1 MCLLSASAGFLRH
14 NYDESSQMETVMEH
28 DSQKPNLAN
37 SSDLMSNPDSTSN
50 LDLANNPDLESQSSN
65 LGQQAHNLD
74 NSWHSIP
81 TKRSFIVL
89 LVVFSIIMLSAF
101 GAKNLYFRGDYNI
114 FFEGTNKQLMAF
126 DEIQTTFAKTD
137 NLAIV
142 IAPED
147 GNVFTPE
154 TLTLIQNLT
163 VDSWQIPYSSRVD
176 SLANYQHTEAV
187 EDDLLVED
195 LLYEEYEHTPE
206 RIAKVKQIALNEPLL
221 KNALVSASGDVTI
234 VNVTVQLPE
243 VDKTAE
249 VQEVI
254 AAINTMI
261 AKYQADSPN
270 VEFHK
275 AGIIAMNNA
284 FMMSAQEDSSTLVP
298 LMLLVV
304 LVFLTF
310 MLRSFFS
317 VVATLVVI
325 ISSIVATMGLSG
337 WAGMFLSTATVNVP
351 TLVLTLAVADCVHVI
366 VTMRQ
371 AMQRGMEKARAIQYS
386 IKLNAMPILI
396 TSVTTAI
403 GFLMM
408 NMSDSPVLRD
418 FGNLSA
424 LGVII
429 ACFLSVTML
438 PALLKLLPVK
448 TLPAN
453 EAAQNKVT
461 FMDKLGDFVVT
472 NRKALL
478 PISTLVIVGAAAL
491 IPLNKVND
499 ESVKYFDT
507 SSEFRQAADFMEQ
520 TVSGMTTISIAVKTN
535 ESQAIADPV
544 FLQAIGDFT
553 DWLRVQP
560 ETDHVATLSDVY
572 MRLNKNMHGDD
583 DSYYQL
589 PLNRELAAQ
598 YLLLYEMSLP
608 YGLDLN
614 NQINVDKSSI
624 KMVLTV
630 DNLGSV
636 ELVELEERIYSWFA
650 ANAPQY
656 EVVASSPSLMF
667 AHIGETNM
675 ASMLSTLPITLVLIS
690 GLMIFALRSVRLGVI
705 SLVPNIAPAIIGFG
719 LWALISGEIN
729 LGLSVVVTLT
739 LGIVVDDAVH
749 FLSKYQRAR
758 LEGKSAEEA
767 VRYAFHTVGRALW
780 ITTVVLVAG
789 FSVLA
794 MSSFRLNSDMGLL
807 SAIVIFIALVV
818 DFILLPSLLMIFDK
832 QTHYAVKTQHGSKP
846 DTKSQPSSTGELSTS
861 TK

>member
-1 MCLLSASAGFLRH
+1 MKHHQA
-14 NYDESSQMETVMEH
+14 
-28 DSQKPNLAN
+28 
-37 SSDLMSNPDSTSN
+37 
-50 LDLANNPDLESQSSN
+50 
-65 LGQQAHNLD
+65 QQA
-74 NSWHSIP
+74 SSAQWGKIP
-81 TKRSFIVL
+81 TKYSIWVLLATVL
-89 LVVFSIIMLSAF
+89 LVVIATI
-101 GAKNLYFRGDYNI
+101 GGKNLYFRGDYNI
-114 FFEGTNKQLMAF
+114 FFDGTNKQLLAF

-142 IAPED
+142 VAPASND
-147 GNVFTPE
+147 VFTPE
-154 TLTLIQNLT
+154 ILQLIQSLT
-163 VDSWQIPYSSRVD
+163 VDSWQVPYSSRVD
-176 SLANYQHTEAV
+176 SIANYQHTEAF

-195 LLYEEYEHTPE
+195 LLYEDYELTPE
-206 RIAKVKQIALNEPLL
+206 RIAKVKSIALSEPVL
-221 KNALVSASGDVTI
+221 KSALISEKGDVTV
-234 VNVTVQLPE
+234 VNITVQLPE
-243 VDKTAE
+243 IDKTAE
-249 VQEVI
+249 VQEVMSHI
-254 AAINTMI
+254 SAMLER
-261 AKYQADSPN
+261 YQQNYPD

-275 AGIIAMNNA
+275 AGIIAMNYA
-284 FMMSAQEDSSTLVP
+284 FMTAAQEDSSTLVP
-298 LMLLVV
+298 TMLLVI
-304 LVFLTF
+304 LVFLTI
-310 MLRSFFS
+310 MLRSFLS
-317 VVATLVVI
+317 VVATLIVI
-325 ISSIVATMGLSG
+325 IGSVMATMGLSG

-351 TLVLTLAVADCVHVI
+351 TLVMTLAVADCVHVI
-366 VTMRQ
+366 TTMRHS
-371 AMQRGMEKARAIQYS
+371 MQNGFSKAHS
-386 IKLNAMPILI
+386 IERSISLNFMPILI

-424 LGVII
+424 LGVMI
-429 ACFLSVTML
+429 ACFLSVTLL
-438 PALLKLLPVK
+438 PALLKLLPINVK
-448 TLPAN
+448 QTPSN
-453 EAAQNKVT
+453 GKSD

-472 NRKALL
+472 HRKALL
-478 PISTLVIVGAAAL
+478 PVSVLVIAVSASL
-491 IPLNKVND
+491 IPLNRVND
-499 ESVKYFDT
+499 ESVKYFDNR
-507 SSEFRQAADFMEQ
+507 SDFRQAADFMEARI
-520 TVSGMTTISIAVKTN
+520 SGMTNISIAIKTN
-535 ESQAIADPV
+535 ESQGIADPV
-544 FLQAIGDFT
+544 FLNAIGGFT

-560 ETDHVATLSDVY
+560 ETDHVATLADVY
-572 MRLNKNMHGDD
+572 KRLNKNMHGDD
-583 DSYYQL
+583 ESYYAL
-589 PLNRELAAQ
+589 PQNRELAAQ

-636 ELVELEERIYSWFA
+636 ELVDLENRIYAWFA
-650 ANAPQY
+650 DNAPQY

-690 GLMIFALRSVRLGVI
+690 ALLIFALRSLKLGLI
-705 SLVPNIAPAIIGFG
+705 SLVPNIAPAVIGFG

-758 LEGKSAEEA
+758 KEGQTAEQA

-794 MSSFRLNSDMGLL
+794 MSSFRLNADMGQL

-818 DFILLPSLLMIFDK
+818 DFLFLPTLLMLFDK
-832 QTHYAVKTQHGSKP
+832 AAYSQNTGTKKT
-846 DTKSQPSSTGELSTS
+846 PSESEKNVTATPL
-861 TK
+861 

>member
-1 MCLLSASAGFLRH
+1 MCLSSASAGFLRH

-50 LDLANNPDLESQSSN
+50 LDLTKKTDLESQSSN
-65 LGQQAHNLD
+65 SGQQAHNLD
-74 NSWHSIP
+74 NSWYSIP

-142 IAPED
+142 VAPED

-163 VDSWQIPYSSRVD
+163 VDAWQIPYSSRVD

-261 AKYQADSPN
+261 AKYQADYPS

-371 AMQRGMEKARAIQYS
+371 AMQRGMEKAQAIQYS

-453 EAAQNKVT
+453 EAAESKVT
-461 FMDKLGDFVVT
+461 FMDKLGDFVVA

-507 SSEFRQAADFMEQ
+507 SSEFRQAADFMEE

-544 FLQAIGDFT
+544 FLQAIGDFA

-758 LEGKSAEEA
+758 MEGKSAEEA

-832 QTHYAVKTQHGSKP
+832 QTHYSVKTQHESKP

>member
-1 MCLLSASAGFLRH
+1 MK
-14 NYDESSQMETVMEH
+14 Y
-28 DSQKPNLAN
+28 DSQKPAFDQQNQDNPNADSVN
-37 SSDLMSNPDSTSN
+37 ADLN
-50 LDLANNPDLESQSSN
+50 
-65 LGQQAHNLD
+65 

-89 LVVFSIIMLSAF
+89 LVVFSIIILSAL

-142 IAPED
+142 VAPED

-163 VDSWQIPYSSRVD
+163 VDAWQIPYSSRVD
-176 SLANYQHTEAV
+176 SLANYQHTEAI

-243 VDKTAE
+243 IDKTAE

-254 AAINTMI
+254 AAINAMI
-261 AKYQADSPN
+261 GKYQAQYPT

-284 FMMSAQEDSSTLVP
+284 FMTSAQQDSSTLVP

-317 VVATLVVI
+317 VVATLIVI

-371 AMQRGMEKARAIQYS
+371 AMQRGMEKAQAIQYS

-424 LGVII
+424 LGVLI

-438 PALLKLLPVK
+438 PALLKLMPVK
-448 TLPAN
+448 RLPAN
-453 EAAQNKVT
+453 PEAANKVT

-507 SSEFRQAADFMEQ
+507 SSEFRQAADFMEE
-520 TVSGMTTISIAVKTN
+520 TVSGMTTLSIAVKTN

-583 DSYYQL
+583 ESYYKL

-690 GLMIFALRSVRLGVI
+690 GLMIFALRSVRLGMI

-758 LEGKSAEEA
+758 IEGKSAEEA

-832 QTHYAVKTQHGSKP
+832 QTHYADKPQHE
-846 DTKSQPSSTGELSTS
+846 SQPSKTEPSKTAQPNSTAELTTS

>member
-1 MCLLSASAGFLRH
+1 MEPQNQPSETQSAWYTL
-14 NYDESSQMETVMEH
+14 
-28 DSQKPNLAN
+28 
-37 SSDLMSNPDSTSN
+37 
-50 LDLANNPDLESQSSN
+50 
-65 LGQQAHNLD
+65 
-74 NSWHSIP
+74 P
-81 TKRSFIVL
+81 TQRSFITLFVVL
-89 LVVFSIIMLSAF
+89 AVIAVATF

-137 NLAIV
+137 NLSIV
-142 IAPED
+142 IAPDD

-176 SLANYQHTEAV
+176 SIANYQHTEAI

-254 AAINTMI
+254 AAINTMVD
-261 AKYQADSPN
+261 KYQAQYPN

-284 FMMSAQEDSSTLVP
+284 FMTSAQEDSSTLVP

-325 ISSIVATMGLSG
+325 ISSILATMGLSG

-371 AMQRGMEKARAIQYS
+371 AMQRGMTKAESIQYS
-386 IKLNAMPILI
+386 IKLNFIPILI

-424 LGVII
+424 LGVMI
-429 ACFLSVTML
+429 ACLLSVSLL
-438 PALLKLLPVK
+438 PALLNLLPVK
-448 TLPAN
+448 RLAPTTN
-453 EAAQNKVT
+453 EPEKVT
-461 FMDKLGDFVVT
+461 FMDKLGDFVVN

-478 PISTLVIVGAAAL
+478 PVSTLVIVVAAAL

-507 SSEFRQAADFMEQ
+507 SNEFRQAADFMEQ
-520 TVSGMTTISIAVKTN
+520 TISGMTNLSIAIKTN
-535 ESQAIADPV
+535 ESQGIADPV
-544 FLQAIGDFT
+544 FLQAIGDFSE
-553 DWLRVQP
+553 WLRVQP

-572 MRLNKNMHGDD
+572 KRLNKNMHGDD
-583 DSYYQL
+583 PSYYQL
-589 PLNRELAAQ
+589 PLDRELAAQ

-624 KMVLTV
+624 KMVLTI

-636 ELVELEERIYSWFA
+636 ELVELEERIYAWFA

-690 GLMIFALRSVRLGVI
+690 ALMIFALRSVRLGVI

-758 LEGKSAEEA
+758 KEGQSAEQA

-794 MSSFRLNSDMGLL
+794 LSGFRLNADMGLL

-818 DFILLPSLLMIFDK
+818 DFILLPILLMIFDK
-832 QTHYAVKTQHGSKP
+832 ENHYVSDAKKQTAEALST
-846 DTKSQPSSTGELSTS
+846 SSAEKHANPTAELSTS

>member
-1 MCLLSASAGFLRH
+1 
-14 NYDESSQMETVMEH
+14 MEPQNQPSET
-28 DSQKPNLAN
+28 QNAWYTL
-37 SSDLMSNPDSTSN
+37 
-50 LDLANNPDLESQSSN
+50 
-65 LGQQAHNLD
+65 
-74 NSWHSIP
+74 P
-81 TKRSFIVL
+81 TQRSFITLFVVL
-89 LVVFSIIMLSAF
+89 AVIAVATF

-137 NLAIV
+137 NLSIV
-142 IAPED
+142 IAPDD

-154 TLTLIQNLT
+154 TLTLVQNLT

-176 SLANYQHTEAV
+176 SIANYQHTEAF

-254 AAINTMI
+254 VAINAMI
-261 AKYQADSPN
+261 DKYQAQYPN

-284 FMMSAQEDSSTLVP
+284 FMTSAQEDSSTLVP

-325 ISSIVATMGLSG
+325 ISSILATMGLSG

-371 AMQRGMEKARAIQYS
+371 AMQRGMTKAEAIQYS
-386 IKLNAMPILI
+386 IKLNFIPILI

-424 LGVII
+424 LGVMI
-429 ACFLSVTML
+429 ACLLSVSLL
-438 PALLKLLPVK
+438 PALLNLLPVK
-448 TLPAN
+448 RLAPTTS
-453 EAAQNKVT
+453 ESEKVT
-461 FMDKLGDFVVT
+461 FMDKLGDFVVN

-478 PISTLVIVGAAAL
+478 PVSTLVIVVAAAL

-507 SSEFRQAADFMEQ
+507 SNEFRQAADFMEQ
-520 TVSGMTTISIAVKTN
+520 TISGMTNLSIAIKTN
-535 ESQAIADPV
+535 ESQGIADPV

-553 DWLRVQP
+553 EWLRVQP

-572 MRLNKNMHGDD
+572 KRLNKNMHGDD
-583 DSYYQL
+583 PSYYQL
-589 PLNRELAAQ
+589 PLDRELAAQ

-636 ELVELEERIYSWFA
+636 ELVELEQRIYAWFA

-690 GLMIFALRSVRLGVI
+690 ALMIFALRSVRLGVI

-758 LEGKSAEEA
+758 KEGQSAEQA

-794 MSSFRLNSDMGLL
+794 LSGFRLNADMGLL

-818 DFILLPSLLMIFDK
+818 DFILLPILLMIFDK
-832 QTHYAVKTQHGSKP
+832 ENHYVSDAKKQTANTQANP
-846 DTKSQPSSTGELSTS
+846 TAELSTS

>member
-1 MCLLSASAGFLRH
+1 
-14 NYDESSQMETVMEH
+14 MEH

-37 SSDLMSNPDSTSN
+37 SSDSMSNPDSTSH

-65 LGQQAHNLD
+65 SGQQAHNLD

-142 IAPED
+142 VAPED

-163 VDSWQIPYSSRVD
+163 VDAWQIPYSSRVD

-261 AKYQADSPN
+261 AKYQADYPS

-371 AMQRGMEKARAIQYS
+371 AMQRGMEKAQAIQYS

-453 EAAQNKVT
+453 EAAESKVT
-461 FMDKLGDFVVT
+461 FMDKLGDFVVA

-690 GLMIFALRSVRLGVI
+690 GLMIFALRSVRLGII

-758 LEGKSAEEA
+758 MEGKSAEEA

-832 QTHYAVKTQHGSKP
+832 QTHYSVKTQHGSKP
-846 DTKSQPSSTGELSTS
+846 DIKSQPSPTAELTTS